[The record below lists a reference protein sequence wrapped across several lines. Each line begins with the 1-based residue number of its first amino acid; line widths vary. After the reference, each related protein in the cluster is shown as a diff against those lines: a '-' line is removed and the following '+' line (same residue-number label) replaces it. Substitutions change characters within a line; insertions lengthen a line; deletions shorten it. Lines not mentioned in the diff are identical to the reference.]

1 MQTFHAVHTA
11 DRITDFDEVIT
22 AHGLAKLLEAQL
34 KQAQKMHSAAGQRT
48 LILDLYSGR
57 HVRNEQRLH
66 DLLREEAEVFMGWA
80 EDFDYT
86 RHMMELLGLDDSAID
101 EYQRIVREAAEAVLG
116 G

>member
-11 DRITDFDEVIT
+11 DRITDFDEVIA

-57 HVRNEQRLH
+57 YAKDKQQMHNVLQ
-66 DLLREEAEVFMGWA
+66 DEAQAFIDWI
-80 EDFDYT
+80 EDFDHT